1 MAKSAHRALDGFSP
15 ATRGWFT
22 GAFSAP
28 TAAQAGAWQ
37 AIGAGSD
44 VLVVAP
50 TGSGK
55 TLAAF
60 LAALDQLASAP
71 PPADPRR
78 RCRVLYVSPL
88 KALAVDVERNL
99 RSPLTG
105 IRQESVRLGLPEPE
119 IKVGIRSGDTPP
131 AERRAL
137 STRPPDILI
146 TTPESL
152 FLMLTS
158 ATRDALTGIETVIL
172 DEVHAVAGTK
182 RGAHLALSLERLD
195 ELLPK
200 PARRIGLSATVRP
213 VDEVARYLSPR
224 RKVEIV
230 QPESGKEFDLSV
242 VVPVEDMGELG
253 GSPATD
259 AKKGGGDR
267 PSIWPHV
274 EERIADLVQAHRSTI
289 VFANSRRLAERLCNR
304 LNEIA
309 YERVTGEPLDEH
321 HSPAELMGGSGAAQ
335 GAPPVIARAHHGS
348 VSKEQRALVEED
360 LKAGRLP
367 AVVATS
373 SLELGID
380 MGAVDLVVQ
389 VESPPSV
396 ASGLQR
402 VGRAGH
408 QVGAV
413 STGVVFPKYR
423 GDLVQAAVVTERMR
437 TGAIES
443 LRVPANPLDVLAQ
456 QLVAMTSMDTW
467 QVDDLLAMVRRAAPF
482 ASLPESAFTAVL
494 DMLAG
499 RYPSDAFAELRPR
512 VVWDRVAGTVTG
524 RPGAQRLA
532 VTSGGTIPDR
542 GLFGVFLAG
551 ADPKKGGGRV
561 GELDEEMVYE
571 SRVGDVFTLGTSS
584 WRIEDITRDRVLVSP
599 APGVP
604 GRLPFWKGDQ
614 LGRPLELGRAVGAFL
629 REVGSLPKDDARLR
643 LLAAGLDAWAVDN
656 VLSYLDEQRE
666 ACGHVPD
673 DRTIVVER
681 FRDELGDWRV
691 VVHSPFGAQV
701 HAPWA
706 LALGARLSERY
717 GMDAQVMHA
726 DDGIVLRLPDAD
738 LMGLD
743 LLDQAPGTAGTEYDA
758 DQAPV
763 GAADVAF
770 DKGEV
775 DQIVTDQVGGSALF
789 ASRFR
794 ECAARALLLPR
805 RSPGKRTPLWQ
816 QRQRAAQLLQVA
828 SEFGSFP
835 IVLEAV
841 RECLQDVFD
850 VPGLVELMGDL
861 ESRRVRLVEVTTPEP
876 SPFAR
881 SLLFGY
887 VAQFLYEGDS
897 PLAERRAA
905 ALSLDSRLLAELL
918 GQAELRELL
927 DADVLTE
934 LEAELQWR
942 TEERRV
948 KDPEGVADVLRL
960 LGPLTDAE
968 LAERGADPRWAEE
981 LAAARRAIR
990 VRISGADH
998 WAAIEDAG
1006 RLRDALGTALPVG
1019 VPEAFTEPVKDP
1031 LGDLLA
1037 RYARTHGPFTSA
1049 GAAARFGL
1057 GVAVTEGALQRLAAG
1072 GRVVQGEFHP
1082 AGIGQEWCDAAVLRR
1097 LRRRSLAAL
1106 RHELEPVAPAALAQ
1120 FLPQWQHIGKG
1131 HGLRGIDGLV
1141 RAVEQ
1146 VQGAS
1151 VPASALEKL
1160 VLPSRVAGYTP
1171 AMLDELTAAGE
1182 IVWAGAGALPGKDGW
1197 VSLYMADAAPLLLPP
1212 PHPLELTALHQSVL
1226 DTLSGGYGLF
1236 FRQIADQVRAT
1247 THPDATDPHLAD
1259 AVWDLAWSGRLTN
1272 DTLAPMRSLL
1282 GSGRTAG
1289 ATAHRAK
1296 RTVPRGR
1303 YGSLTAAA
1311 RTASRTGPPT
1321 VAGRWSLLP
1330 QREPDTTVRAHA
1342 LARTLLDR
1350 HGVVTRGAVA
1360 AEGVEGGFSAVYR
1373 ILSVFEESGQARRGY
1388 VVEGLGAAQFAMDGA
1403 VDRLR
1408 AVSNARD
1415 RGEAHPGSAFGD
1427 GAPAGAARFTH
1438 GGPLASAGFGSS
1450 DGSGGETP
1458 LGPFDESD
1466 LPVLDGDFTWPPEPP
1481 AAPGDYVSP
1490 RDLAP
1495 ADPFAA
1501 PGYGGPRGG
1510 SPANPYAYGDHRAR
1524 TPAAPDPRAVVL
1536 AAADPANAYGAAL
1549 PWPEPPTGAGH
1560 KPGRKAGSLVVLV
1573 DGELTLYME
1582 RGGKTLLAWPA
1593 APDTDAGDDPRL
1605 RTAAEALA
1613 AAARAG
1619 SLGTV
1624 TVERINGATA
1634 LTSPL
1639 GALLEGAGFVANPRG
1654 LRLRA

>member
-1 MAKSAHRALDGFSP
+1 MSRRSSQGEPEPEGDPAAALEAFSP
-15 ATRGWFT
+15 ATRAWFT
-22 GAFSAP
+22 GAFHAP
-28 TAAQAGAWQ
+28 TAAQAGAWR
-37 AIGAGSD
+37 AIGEGSD

-60 LAALDQLASAP
+60 LASLDRLASVP
-71 PPADPRR
+71 PPAETQR

-105 IRQESVRLGLPEPE
+105 LRQESVRLGLPEPE
-119 IKVGIRSGDTPP
+119 VRVGIRSGDTPA
-131 AERRAL
+131 AERRTL
-137 STRPPDILI
+137 VTRPPDILI

-158 ATRDALTGIETVIL
+158 AAREALRGVETVIL

-195 ELLPK
+195 ELLDR

-213 VDEVARYLSPR
+213 VEEIARYLSPQ
-224 RKVEIV
+224 RKVTIV
-230 QPESGKEFDLSV
+230 QPASQKKFDLSV
-242 VVPVEDMGELG
+242 VVPVEDLGELG
-253 GSPATD
+253 GSPVAD
-259 AKKGGGDR
+259 HSGPAAGAEQR
-267 PSIWPHV
+267 ASIWPHV

-309 YERVTGEPLDEH
+309 YERATGEPLPDT
-321 HSPAELMGGSGAAQ
+321 SLPAEIMAQSGAAQ
-335 GAPPVIARAHHGS
+335 GAPPLMARAHHGS

-380 MGAVDLVVQ
+380 MGAVDLVIQ

-437 TGAIES
+437 TGSIES

-456 QLVAMTSMDTW
+456 QIVAMTALDTW
-467 QVDDLLAMVRRAAPF
+467 DVDELLALVRRAAPF
-482 ASLPESAFTAVL
+482 AALPHSAYTAVL
-494 DMLAG
+494 DMLGG

-512 VVWDRVAGTVTG
+512 IVWDRVANTVAG

-551 ADPKKGGGRV
+551 SDPKKGGGRV

-571 SRVGDVFTLGTSS
+571 SRVGDVFTLGTTS
-584 WRIEDITRDRVLVSP
+584 WRIEDITRDRVLVTP

-614 LGRPLELGRAVGAFL
+614 LGRPLELGRAVGAFV
-629 REVGSLPKDDARLR
+629 REVGRLGPEEARER
-643 LLAAGLDAWAVDN
+643 LAAAGLDTWATDN
-656 VLSYLDEQRE
+656 VLAYLSEQRQ
-666 ACGHVPD
+666 ACGHIPD

-706 LALGARLSERY
+706 LALGARLMERY
-717 GMDAQVMHA
+717 GLDAQVMHA

-743 LLDQAPGTAGTEYDA
+743 LLDNDTGNGTGSDYTGADPVRAGTEFDS
-758 DQAPV
+758 DQSPV

-775 DQIVTDQVGGSALF
+775 EQLVTDQVGGSALF

-828 SEFGSFP
+828 SDFGSFP

-850 VPGLVELMGDL
+850 VPGLVELMGDI
-861 ESRRVRLVEVTTPEP
+861 EARRVRLVEVTTPEP

-927 DADVLTE
+927 DGDVLAE
-934 LEAELQWR
+934 LEQELQWL
-942 TEERRV
+942 TEDRRV
-948 KDPEGVADVLRL
+948 KDAEGVADLLRL
-960 LGPLTDAE
+960 LGPLTEAE
-968 LAERGADPRWAEE
+968 LAARGAEPGWAAQLES
-981 LAAARRAIR
+981 ARRAIR
-990 VRISGADH
+990 VRIAGGEH
-998 WAAIEDAG
+998 WAAVEDAG

-1037 RYARTHGPFTSA
+1037 RFARTHGPFTSVE
-1049 GAAARFGL
+1049 AARRFGL
-1057 GVAVTEGALQRLAAG
+1057 GTAVVDGLLQRLAAG
-1072 GRVVQGEFHP
+1072 GRVVQGEFRP
-1082 AGIGQEWCDAAVLRR
+1082 GGAGHEWCDAAVLRR

-1106 RHELEPVAPAALAQ
+1106 RHEVEPVPPATLAT
-1120 FLPQWQHIGKG
+1120 FLPQWQHVGT
-1131 HGLRGIDGLV
+1131 HSLRGIDGLV

-1146 VQGAS
+1146 LQGAE

-1160 VLPSRVAGYTP
+1160 VLPSRVSGYTP
-1171 AMLDELTAAGE
+1171 AMLDELTASGE
-1182 IVWAGAGALPGKDGW
+1182 VLWSGAGALPGKDGW
-1197 VSLYMADAAPLLLPP
+1197 VSLHLADTAPLLLKEPQ
-1212 PHPLELTALHQSVL
+1212 PLELSPLHQAVL
-1226 DTLSGGYGLF
+1226 GALSGGYGLF
-1236 FRQIADQVRAT
+1236 FRQIADQVRAAGEA
-1247 THPDATDPHLAD
+1247 PSDPELAD

-1272 DTLAPMRSLL
+1272 DTLAPLRALL

-1289 ATAHRAK
+1289 STAHRAP
-1296 RTVPRGR
+1296 RSVPRGR
-1303 YGSLTAAA
+1303 YGSLTGRAPRA
-1311 RTASRTGPPT
+1311 TASRTGPPT
-1321 VAGRWSLLP
+1321 TAGRWSLVPPPESDPTL
-1330 QREPDTTVRAHA
+1330 RAHA
-1342 LARTLLDR
+1342 LVHTLLDR

-1360 AEGVEGGFSAVYR
+1360 AEGVEGGFSAAYR
-1373 ILSVFEESGQARRGY
+1373 VLSAFEETGQTRRGY

-1408 AVSNARD
+1408 AINTARD
-1415 RGEAHPGSAFGD
+1415 REEG
-1427 GAPAGAARFTH
+1427 
-1438 GGPLASAGFGSS
+1438 
-1450 DGSGGETP
+1450 
-1458 LGPFDESD
+1458 
-1466 LPVLDGDFTWPPEPP
+1466 
-1481 AAPGDYVSP
+1481 
-1490 RDLAP
+1490 
-1495 ADPFAA
+1495 
-1501 PGYGGPRGG
+1501 
-1510 SPANPYAYGDHRAR
+1510 AR
-1524 TPAAPDPRAVVL
+1524 TGQRAVVL

-1549 PWPEPPTGAGH
+1549 PWPAQPDGVTH
-1560 KPGRKAGSLVVLV
+1560 KPGRKAGALVVLV
-1573 DGELTLYME
+1573 DGELALYVE
-1582 RGGKTLLAWPA
+1582 RGGKTLLAWP
-1593 APDTDAGDDPRL
+1593 DEEERL
-1605 RTAAEALA
+1605 RAAADALA
-1613 AAARAG
+1613 LAVREGA
-1619 SLGTV
+1619 LGRL
-1624 TVERINGATA
+1624 TVERTNGESA

-1639 GALLEGAGFVANPRG
+1639 GRALETAGFHATPRG
-1654 LRLRA
+1654 LRLRG